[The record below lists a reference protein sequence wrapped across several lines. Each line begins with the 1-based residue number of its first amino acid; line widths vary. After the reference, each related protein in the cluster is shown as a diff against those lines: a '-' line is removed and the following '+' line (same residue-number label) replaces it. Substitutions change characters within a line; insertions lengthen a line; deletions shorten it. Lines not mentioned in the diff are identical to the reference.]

1 MFMVNAQTT
10 NWCFTINNPTPLDYT
25 TLHELGGTVKYLI
38 FSDETGVE
46 GTPHIQGFVV
56 FSSRLRLRSARLHLP
71 RAHLE
76 AARGTCA
83 QASEYCRKE
92 GSTNTHIYGQ
102 LPNVPGKTNLYES
115 FRDWVLEQPCK
126 PTPALVA
133 YKYPSLFLR
142 NGRTQTF
149 IDAIYPVAAPVVA
162 VFRPYQ
168 QALAEDLDGAPDP
181 RKIYFV
187 VDPVGNSGKS
197 WFAHNYFRSNPS
209 NVQILSA
216 GKRDDIAY
224 AIDDVKSIFLFDLPR
239 STSEFLQYSI
249 LEQLKN
255 GLIFSNKYESR
266 MKCLGGLAH
275 VVVFM
280 NEYPDMTKLS
290 SDRYKILVW
299 NHES

>member
-1 MFMVNAQTT
+1 MFAVHPQNC

-25 TLHELGGTVKYLI
+25 TLHELGAAVKYLI
-38 FSDETGVE
+38 FSDETGAE

-56 FSSRLRLRSARLHLP
+56 FQSRLRLRSARLLIP

-76 AARGTCA
+76 SARGTCA

-115 FRDWVLEQPCK
+115 FRDWVLEQPVK
-126 PTPALVA
+126 PSPALVA

-149 IDAIYPVAAPVVA
+149 IDAIYPTPAPLVS

-168 QALAEDLDGAPDP
+168 QELAEALDAPPDA
-181 RKIYFV
+181 RKIIFV

-197 WFAHNYFRSNPS
+197 WFSHSYYRSRPDD
-209 NVQILSA
+209 VQILSA
-216 GKRDDIAY
+216 GKRDDLAF
-224 AIDDVKSIFLFDLPR
+224 AINDDKRVFLFDLPR

-266 MKCLGGLAH
+266 MKCMPAGGAH

-290 SDRYKILVW
+290 ADRYEIIVW
-299 NHES
+299 HYI